1 MILDGG
7 TTMSYAVRFEL
18 KLEAHE
24 KENILKASALAGM
37 TMATFV
43 RTAAQEKTRMMLDQE
58 SRIALSQRLPNPWI
72 RPLHP
77 ILQKALQATQSMG
90 RA

>member
-1 MILDGG
+1 
-7 TTMSYAVRFEL
+7 MSHAVRFEL
-18 KLEAHE
+18 KLEEHD

-43 RTAAQEKTRMMLDQE
+43 RTAAQEKARMMLDQE
-58 SRIALSQRLPNPWI
+58 SRIALSQRDFEALTESLDQAFAPNTA
-72 RPLHP
+72 
-77 ILQKALQATQSMG
+77 LQKALQAAQSIG